1 MLEVGSFQHPPL
13 TQLVEE
19 VFILFS
25 VSYDFYH
32 SSPPPHPPLHDHIT
46 EFETIPVHFIQNCY
60 CHSLGPKVLCMVEL
74 T

>member
-13 TQLVEE
+13 TRLVEE

-32 SSPPPHPPLHDHIT
+32 SSPPPHPPFHVHIT

-60 CHSLGPKVLCMVEL
+60 CHSLGPKVLWMVEL
-74 T
+74 M